1 MPNGKAEAQEGCH
14 DDLVMG
20 LAIAHY
26 IRPQQK
32 YTLLNN
38 QNINEPSKYK
48 KYVAEIDN
56 QHLEDWY
63 DELYQMMLLAL
74 LLLDNIERQKSINE
88 LKEKVAGK

>member
-1 MPNGKAEAQEGCH
+1 MPNGKAEAQEGRH

-38 QNINEPSKYK
+38 QNINENYKMFSDDKNSK
-48 KYVAEIDN
+48 I
-56 QHLEDWY
+56 Y
-63 DELYQMMLLAL
+63 DETG
-74 LLLDNIERQKSINE
+74 DKIEII
-88 LKEKVAGK
+88 

>member
-1 MPNGKAEAQEGCH
+1 MRNGKAEAQEGCH

-38 QNINEPSKYK
+38 LNANENYKIFSDYKDSK
-48 KYVAEIDN
+48 I
-56 QHLEDWY
+56 Y
-63 DELYQMMLLAL
+63 DEYG
-74 LLLDNIERQKSINE
+74 DKIEII
-88 LKEKVAGK
+88 